1 MSLAELKEQASRLSP
16 QERFDLAAFLAELDQ
31 MNERGFQETVDRRM
45 KAMDAG
51 KKVTQDELQAEHVR
65 RVSQSAGQ

>member
-45 KAMDAG
+45 KAIDAG
-51 KKVTQDELQAEHVR
+51 KKVTQDELEAEHIR
-65 RVSQSAGQ
+65 RVNQRAGQ